1 MCGMSTDIE
10 ELKDAFK
17 TYGEGI
23 SEDEDNFSDS
33 VSDTLSEGGGGDGS
47 DVGLQAA
54 LLNSVWTVLNR
65 VIMLGVADAEVEVRH
80 SIFANL
86 SANTDQF
93 ILRSNTLSLVYQAV
107 HDEAFTVREK
117 IHIFVV
123 RKYKNSHTLLLNFSM
138 PFDDELMVFLF
149 DNKLIQF

>member
-1 MCGMSTDIE
+1 MEQLSRVARLRGASVSKDRKSATKSNDLRRLSNAFDEAFE
-10 ELKDAFK
+10 EDRSSDDD
-17 TYGEGI
+17 GDDSSEGN

-33 VSDTLSEGGGGDGS
+33 VSDTLSEGGGDGSGS

-93 ILRSNTLSLVYQAV
+93 ILRSNTLSLVYV
-107 HDEAFTVREK
+107 SF
-117 IHIFVV
+117 
-123 RKYKNSHTLLLNFSM
+123 
-138 PFDDELMVFLF
+138 
-149 DNKLIQF
+149 